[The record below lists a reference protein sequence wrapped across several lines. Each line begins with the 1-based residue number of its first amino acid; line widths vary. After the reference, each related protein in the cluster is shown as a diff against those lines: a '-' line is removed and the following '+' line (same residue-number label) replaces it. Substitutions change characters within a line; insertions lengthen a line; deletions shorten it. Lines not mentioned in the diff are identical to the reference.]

1 MVFEIQTIKYGD
13 MEISYSIDRTSRR
26 TIGIV
31 VEPDG
36 KVIIK
41 APIDLEQQ
49 KILDTIY
56 NKRKW
61 IAEKI
66 KLTEEIEKPIPLKH
80 ELVSGEK
87 ILLKNRLIRLKIHTY
102 PNKRSKLTH
111 AFKTLHIY
119 INETLSQKE
128 REEEIKRVLINW
140 YKEKTLN
147 IITTRIEK
155 YLKLIDFK
163 PLEIKVRDQKIR
175 WGSCTKDRKLIFNWR
190 IVMAPISAID
200 YVIVHELCHMK
211 EPTHSTKFWNIFKS
225 IYPNYKKWK
234 EWLRI
239 NGKSLDLRL

>member
-1 MVFEIQTIKYGD
+1 MVSEIQSIKFGE
-13 MEISYSIDRTSRR
+13 MEISYSIDRTDRK
-26 TIGIV
+26 TVGIV

-49 KILDTIY
+49 VILDTIY

-61 IAEKI
+61 IAEKL
-66 KLTEEIEKPIPLKH
+66 KLAEEIKKPIPTKH

-102 PNKRSKLTH
+102 PYKRSKLTY

-119 INETLSQKE
+119 VNENLSQKE

-140 YKEKTLN
+140 YKEKALN
-147 IITTRIEK
+147 IISNRIEK
-155 YLKLIDFK
+155 YLELIDFK
-163 PLEIKVRDQKIR
+163 PQEIKVRVQKIR

-200 YVIVHELCHMK
+200 YVLIHELCHMI
-211 EPTHSTKFWNIFKS
+211 EPTHTAKFWELLKS
-225 IYPNYKKWK
+225 FFPNYKKWK

>member
-1 MVFEIQTIKYGD
+1 MVSEIQTIKYGD
-13 MEISYSIDRTSRR
+13 MEISYSIDRTSRK

-61 IAEKI
+61 IAEKL
-66 KLTEEIEKPIPLKH
+66 KLTEEIKKPIPLKH

-102 PNKRSKLTH
+102 PNERSELTY

-119 INETLSQKE
+119 VNETLSQNE
-128 REEEIKRVLINW
+128 RDEEIKRVLIDW
-140 YKEKTLN
+140 YKEKALN
-147 IITTRIEK
+147 IISNRIDK
-155 YLKLIDFK
+155 YLELIDFK
-163 PLEIKVRDQKIR
+163 PQKIKVRDQKIR
-175 WGSCTKDRKLIFNWR
+175 WGSCTKDGKLIFNWR

-211 EPTHSTKFWNIFKS
+211 EPAHSAKFWES
-225 IYPNYKKWK
+225 IRSLFPYYKKWK

-239 NGKSLDLRL
+239 NGKSLDLRI

>member
-1 MVFEIQTIKYGD
+1 MVSEIQTIKYGD
-13 MEISYSIDRTSRR
+13 IEISYSIDRTSRK

-41 APIDLEQQ
+41 APLDLEQQ
-49 KILDTIY
+49 IIQESIY
-56 NKRKW
+56 KKRKW

-87 ILLKNRLIRLKIHTY
+87 ILLKNRLIRLKIHPY
-102 PNKRSKLTH
+102 PNKRSKITY
-111 AFKTLHIY
+111 AFKILHIY

-140 YKEKTLN
+140 YKEKALN
-147 IITTRIEK
+147 IITNRIDK
-155 YLKLIDFK
+155 YLALIDFR
-163 PLEIKVRDQKIR
+163 PHGIKIRNQKVR
-175 WGSCTKDRKLIFNWR
+175 WGSCTKDGKLIFNWR

-200 YVIVHELCHMK
+200 YIIVHELSHLK
-211 EPTHSTKFWNIFKS
+211 EPTHSTKFWSIVQSLFPNFK
-225 IYPNYKKWK
+225 KCK

-239 NGKSLDLRL
+239 NGLNLELRI